1 MQKVN
6 ARRPISRVLSSTL
19 PPMDDHSSGTPI
31 TGGLTRPTRTTTR
44 KRIFRRI
51 SAVTRTT
58 PEGRPYLVLLQVG
71 FTLPTPLPASR
82 CALTAP
88 FHPYRRPPRI
98 VGRRPAVC
106 FLWHCPWGRPRREL
120 PGTLPSW

>member
-1 MQKVN
+1 
-6 ARRPISRVLSSTL
+6 
-19 PPMDDHSSGTPI
+19 MDDHSSGTPI
-31 TGGLTRPTRTTTR
+31 TGGLTRPTRTAMR

-71 FTLPTPLPASR
+71 FTVPTPLPEPR

-88 FHPYRRPPRI
+88 FHPYRQTRPDPL
-98 VGRRPAVC
+98 GGRPAVC
-106 FLWHCPWGRPRREL
+106 FLWHFPWGSPRRAL